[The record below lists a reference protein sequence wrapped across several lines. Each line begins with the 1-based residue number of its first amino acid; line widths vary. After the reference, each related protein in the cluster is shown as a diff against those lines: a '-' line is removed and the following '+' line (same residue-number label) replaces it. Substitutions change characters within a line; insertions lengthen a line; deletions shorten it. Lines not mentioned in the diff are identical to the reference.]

1 MKLKFEEENKGKIEI
16 ICQKYYQIVYDH
28 CFFSLLN
35 RSMAGDIIH
44 DTFLK
49 AFRNIENIK
58 LDNNVKYYLFKIA
71 DNLIADYYRK
81 EKVERDNAIK
91 YYEKEK
97 LEFDISP
104 IRYMSKEEIIHK
116 LEEVLP
122 IDDIR
127 LLSMLYIERQSYKE
141 IAKELKISKNS
152 ELVGFVR
159 TGCTESEKSR
169 SRFPRVQQTEI
180 AVRMSRSTQED
191 DT

>member
-1 MKLKFEEENKGKIEI
+1 
-16 ICQKYYQIVYDH
+16 
-28 CFFSLLN
+28 
-35 RSMAGDIIH
+35 MAGDITH

-141 IAKELKISKNS
+141 IAKDLKYKNS
-152 ELVGFVR
+152 NR
-159 TGCTESEKSR
+159 
-169 SRFPRVQQTEI
+169 
-180 AVRMSRSTQED
+180 
-191 DT
+191 

>member
-35 RSMAGDIIH
+35 RSMAGDITH

-81 EKVERDNAIK
+81 EKVERI
-91 YYEKEK
+91 
-97 LEFDISP
+97 
-104 IRYMSKEEIIHK
+104 M
-116 LEEVLP
+116 
-122 IDDIR
+122 R
-127 LLSMLYIERQSYKE
+127 LNTMKKRNLNLIL
-141 IAKELKISKNS
+141 AL
-152 ELVGFVR
+152 
-159 TGCTESEKSR
+159 
-169 SRFPRVQQTEI
+169 
-180 AVRMSRSTQED
+180 
-191 DT
+191 

>member
-35 RSMAGDIIH
+35 RSMAGDITH

-127 LLSMLYIERQSYKE
+127 LYQCYISKDKV
-141 IAKELKISKNS
+141 IKELPKNLKYQKFKS
-152 ELVGFVR
+152 IIEL
-159 TGCTESEKSR
+159 EELK
-169 SRFPRVQQTEI
+169 E
-180 AVRMSRSTQED
+180 
-191 DT
+191 

>member
-35 RSMAGDIIH
+35 RSMAGDITH

-97 LEFDISP
+97 LEFDISH

-127 LLSMLYIERQSYKE
+127 LLSMYISKDKVIKKLLKNLKYQKFKSIIELE
-141 IAKELKISKNS
+141 ELK
-152 ELVGFVR
+152 E
-159 TGCTESEKSR
+159 
-169 SRFPRVQQTEI
+169 
-180 AVRMSRSTQED
+180 
-191 DT
+191 

>member
-35 RSMAGDIIH
+35 RSMAGDITH

-58 LDNNVKYYLFKIA
+58 LDNNVKYYLFKNA

-141 IAKELKISKNS
+141 IAKELKISKIQIDN
-152 ELVGFVR
+152 R
-159 TGCTESEKSR
+159 IRRAKRIINKSFKK
-169 SRFPRVQQTEI
+169 SDFQY
-180 AVRMSRSTQED
+180 
-191 DT
+191 

>member
-35 RSMAGDIIH
+35 RSMAGDITH

-97 LEFDISP
+97 LEFDISH

-127 LLSMLYIERQSYKE
+127 LFPCYISKDKVIKKLLNNLKYQKFKSIIELE
-141 IAKELKISKNS
+141 ELK
-152 ELVGFVR
+152 E
-159 TGCTESEKSR
+159 
-169 SRFPRVQQTEI
+169 
-180 AVRMSRSTQED
+180 
-191 DT
+191 

>member
-16 ICQKYYQIVYDH
+16 IWQKYYQIVYDH
-28 CFFSLLN
+28 CFFNLLN
-35 RSMAGDIIH
+35 RSMAGDITH

-141 IAKELKISKNS
+141 IAKELKISKIQIDN
-152 ELVGFVR
+152 R
-159 TGCTESEKSR
+159 IRRAKRIINKSFKK
-169 SRFPRVQQTEI
+169 SDFQY
-180 AVRMSRSTQED
+180 
-191 DT
+191 

>member
-35 RSMAGDIIH
+35 RSMAGDITH

-97 LEFDISP
+97 LEFDISH

-127 LLSMLYIERQSYKE
+127 FYPCYISKDKVIKKLLKNLKYQKFKSIIELE
-141 IAKELKISKNS
+141 ELK
-152 ELVGFVR
+152 E
-159 TGCTESEKSR
+159 
-169 SRFPRVQQTEI
+169 
-180 AVRMSRSTQED
+180 
-191 DT
+191 